1 MGQHQVSDAI
11 PLRHVELKAE
21 EVEAMARMLRGAS
34 EGATV
39 DAFEEAF
46 AASMGRTCCVSTTSG
61 GTAVE
66 IALAACGVQRGD
78 RVLVPA
84 IGASAA
90 IAATSRLGAIPVCVD
105 VVPQTL
111 CMRAE
116 DAEKRLDESV
126 KAIVGSADLGSPA
139 GLDGLAR
146 LATRSELP
154 MIELV
159 GAAIGGSVGG
169 EQVGLFGR
177 IAVFDFSPASALS
190 TGTGGAI
197 LTNAD
202 NLADTMRA
210 LRDGRRAVDANG
222 ELIVNAAAMDA
233 PLDDLRASLGLIRLG
248 GIVNSIEIRK
258 DIAACYFRRL
268 SGNTDLIL
276 QAMPDGIETSWCRM
290 IVRLSDQYSREERD
304 EVIEGMGRH
313 EIGVSPGVQLASETI
328 APAEVLGLP
337 CPIAERAA
345 DRSISLPLHN
355 TLEDREID
363 LVCQTLELMMQRTS
377 FRRS

>member
-1 MGQHQVSDAI
+1 VSDVI

-21 EVEAMARMLRGAS
+21 EVEAMARLLRNAP
-34 EGATV
+34 EGAAV

-46 AASMGRTCCVSTTSG
+46 GTSLDRPCCVSTTSG

-66 IALAACGVQRGD
+66 IALAASGVQRGD

-84 IGASAA
+84 VGASAA
-90 IAATSRLGAIPVCVD
+90 IAATSRLGAVPICVD
-105 VVPQTL
+105 VDPQTL
-111 CMRAE
+111 CMRPG
-116 DAEKRLDESV
+116 DAEKLIDDSV
-126 KAIVGSADLGSPA
+126 KAIVGSADLGCPA

-159 GAAIGGSVGG
+159 GAALGASVTG
-169 EQVGLFGR
+169 EQVGRFGR
-177 IAVFDFSPASALS
+177 IAVFDFSAASALS

-197 LTNAD
+197 LTND
-202 NLADTMRA
+202 DHLAVTMRA
-210 LRDGRRAVDANG
+210 LRDGRRAVDADG
-222 ELIVNAAAMDA
+222 QLMVNAAGMDA
-233 PLDDLRASLGLIRLG
+233 PLDDLRASLGMSRLD
-248 GIVNSIEIRK
+248 GIANAIEVRK
-258 DIAACYFRRL
+258 EIAACYFRRL
-268 SGNTDLIL
+268 SGNSDLIL
-276 QAMPDGIETSWCRM
+276 QAVPDGVEMSWCRM
-290 IVRLSDQYSREERD
+290 IVRLSDRFSREERD
-304 EVIEGMGRH
+304 EIMEGMSRH
-313 EIGVSPGVQLASETI
+313 EIGVNTGIQLASDTI
-328 APAEVLGLP
+328 APATVDGMP

-345 DRSISLPLHN
+345 DRSIALPLHN

>member
-1 MGQHQVSDAI
+1 MSDAI
-11 PLRHVELKAE
+11 PLRHVELKAR
-21 EVEAMARMLRGAS
+21 EVEAMARLLRNAS

-46 AASMGRTCCVSTTSG
+46 AASLGRTCCVSTTSG

-84 IGASAA
+84 IGATAA
-90 IAATSRLGAIPVCVD
+90 IAAIARLGAMPVCVD
-105 VVPQTL
+105 VVPQSLT
-111 CMRAE
+111 MRPE
-116 DAEKRLDESV
+116 DAEQRIDDSI
-126 KAIVGSADLGSPA
+126 KAIVGSADLGCPA

-154 MIELV
+154 MVELV
-159 GAAIGGSVGG
+159 GAAIGGSIK
-169 EQVGLFGR
+169 EESVGLFGR
-177 IAVFDFSPASALS
+177 VAVFDFSPASALS

-202 NLADTMRA
+202 GLAETMRA

-222 ELIVNAAAMDA
+222 ELVVSAPAMDA
-233 PLDDLRASLGLIRLG
+233 PLDDLRASLGLTRLG
-248 GIVNSIEIRK
+248 GIEESIGVRK
-258 DIAACYFRRL
+258 EIAAAYFRRL
-268 SGNTDLIL
+268 GGNPDLIL
-276 QAMPDGIETSWCRM
+276 QAAPDGIENSWCRM
-290 IVRLSDQYSREERD
+290 IVRLSDQYSSEERD
-304 EVIEGMGRH
+304 EVIDGMARH
-313 EIGVSPGVQLASETI
+313 EIGVRPGVELASRTV
-328 APAEVLGLP
+328 APAEVQGMP

-345 DRSISLPLHN
+345 ARSIALPMHN
-355 TLEDREID
+355 TLGDREID

-377 FRRS
+377 FRRD